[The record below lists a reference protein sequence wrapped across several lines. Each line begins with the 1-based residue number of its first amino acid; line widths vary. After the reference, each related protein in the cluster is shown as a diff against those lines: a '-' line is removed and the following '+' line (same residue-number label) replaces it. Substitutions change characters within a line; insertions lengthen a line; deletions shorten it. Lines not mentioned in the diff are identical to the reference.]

1 MFITN
6 HVLAGAI
13 AGSVCKRRPVRAFAV
28 GFATHVAMDMTP
40 HWGDTTLDRDGFYA
54 VAKRDGLLGLATL
67 SIITVAGI
75 PPRTALLAGMAGAA
89 ILDSDK
95 PAEFFFGVNPLPRWL
110 DRFHKRIQRES
121 PDGMRVEVAA
131 GVALA
136 AVAAALLA
144 RARHSRSR
152 AFGAGRSGPARIGC
166 SHERRRFG
174 VAARYVRH

>member
-13 AGSVCKRRPVRAFAV
+13 AGTVCRGRPIAAFSV

-40 HWGDTTLDRDGFYA
+40 HWGNATLDRDGFYA
-54 VAKRDGLLGLATL
+54 VAKRDGLLGLAAMSL
-67 SIITVAGI
+67 ITVAGV
-75 PPRTALLAGMAGAA
+75 PPRRSLVAGMLGAA

-95 PAEFFFGVNPLPRWL
+95 PGEYFFGVNPLPDAL

-121 PDGMRVEVAA
+121 PEGLRTEIAA

-136 AVAAALLA
+136 AVLTPLLVGARRGLAACR
-144 RARHSRSR
+144 RADR
-152 AFGAGRSGPARIGC
+152 
-166 SHERRRFG
+166 
-174 VAARYVRH
+174 